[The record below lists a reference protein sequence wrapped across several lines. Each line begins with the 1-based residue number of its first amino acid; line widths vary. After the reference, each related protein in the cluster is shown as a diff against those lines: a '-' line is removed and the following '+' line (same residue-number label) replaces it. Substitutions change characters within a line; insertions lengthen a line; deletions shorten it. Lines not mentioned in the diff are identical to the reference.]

1 MDMTT
6 IAIIGLVTMLMLL
19 LIGVP
24 VTFAL
29 GVVAV
34 AGLSAITD
42 FSVVMQQSVM
52 VVNQTGMDFILI
64 CIPLFV
70 FMGKMIYHT
79 GIAKELF
86 DCIQKWLGVFPGG
99 LAMSTVLTCSAF
111 GAVTGSSV
119 ASVATMATIIRPEL
133 KRHAYDDELSAGAL
147 TSAGTLAVLIPPSL
161 GFITYGVLTDT
172 SIGGL
177 FLAGVI
183 PGILLTALYCLY
195 VYIRCVINPGLGPKA
210 AKVSLLERL
219 KSLKGTIGLLAI
231 FTLVIGGI
239 YGGFFTPTEA
249 SGMGAAG
256 VLTICLYRKSLTW
269 RATRDALIDTG
280 LVTAMI
286 WGIIVSG
293 YLLSRFLAVTGASQA
308 LVDRVAAMGL
318 SVTGFLLITSIIY
331 LMLGMLLDMFGM
343 VILTIPFFFPLAMHY
358 GIDPIWFGTYVVI
371 MCEIGLLTPPVGV
384 NVFVMHDMAPDIPL
398 KTIFKGVLPFASINL
413 MGVILI
419 SLFPFLALWLPQ
431 AVLR

>member
-1 MDMTT
+1 MTT
-6 IAIIGLVTMLMLL
+6 IAILGLSTMVLL
-19 LIGVP
+19 LVLGVP
-24 VTFAL
+24 VTFSL

-34 AGLSAITD
+34 VGLSVVTD
-42 FSVVMQQSVM
+42 FSIVMQQAIM

-86 DCIQKWLGVFPGG
+86 ECIQKWLGFLPGG
-99 LAMSTVLTCSAF
+99 LAMSTVVTCAAF

-133 KRHAYDDELSAGAL
+133 KRYNYDDALSSGAL
-147 TSAGTLAVLIPPSL
+147 TSSGTLAVLIPPSL
-161 GFITYGVLTDT
+161 GFITYGVLTNT

-183 PGILLTALYCLY
+183 PGIMLTALYC
-195 VYIRCVINPGLGPKA
+195 VYIAVRCIINPALGPKA
-210 AKVSLLERL
+210 GECSWFERL
-219 KSLKGTIGLLAI
+219 ISLKGTLGLLLI
-231 FTLVIGGI
+231 FALVIGGI

-249 SGMGAAG
+249 SGAGVAG
-256 VLTICLYRKSLTW
+256 VLLICISRRRLTW
-269 RATRDALIDTG
+269 AATREAMIDTG
-280 LVTAMI
+280 LVSAMI

-293 YLLSRFLAVTGASQA
+293 YLLSRFLAVTGASQS
-308 LVDRVAAMGL
+308 LVDWVAAMGL
-318 SVTGFLLITSIIY
+318 PMGGFLIITTVIY
-331 LMLGMLLDMFGM
+331 LILGMLLDMFGM
-343 VILTIPFFFPLAMHY
+343 LILTIPFFFPLTSY
-358 GIDPIWFGTYVVI
+358 YQIDPIWFGTYAVI

-398 KTIFKGVLPFASINL
+398 KTIFRGVLPFAGLNMVQVL
-413 MGVILI
+413 LI
-419 SLFPFLALWLPQ
+419 SAFPALALWLPSFI
-431 AVLR
+431 R

>member
-1 MDMTT
+1 MV
-6 IAIIGLVTMLMLL
+6 AIGYIGLAIMVLL
-19 LIGVP
+19 LFMGVP
-24 VTFAL
+24 VTFSL

-34 AGLSAITD
+34 VGLSYVTNL
-42 FSVVMQQSVM
+42 SVVMQQAVM
-52 VVNQTGMDFILI
+52 VVNQEGMNFIII

-86 DCIQKWLGVFPGG
+86 ECIEKWIGFMPGG
-99 LAMSTVLTCSAF
+99 LAMSTVVTCSSF

-133 KRHAYDDELSAGAL
+133 KRYHYDDELSSGAL

-161 GFITYGVLTDT
+161 GFIMYGVLTDT

-183 PGILLTALYCLY
+183 PGCLLTMFYCA
-195 VYIRCVINPGLGPKA
+195 YIFGRCVKNPKLGPRG
-210 AKVSLLERL
+210 VSYSMLERL
-219 KSLKGTIGLLAI
+219 VSLKGTWGLLLI
-231 FTLVIGGI
+231 FVIVIGGI

-249 SGMGAAG
+249 SGVGVAG
-256 VLTICLYRKSLTW
+256 VLLICLSRRRLTW
-269 RATRDALIDTG
+269 KATRDAMIDTG
-280 LVTAMI
+280 LVAAMI

-293 YLLSRFLAVTGASQA
+293 YLLARFLAVTGASQA
-308 LVDRVAAMGL
+308 LVAFVAEMGL
-318 SVTGFLLITSIIY
+318 SKVGFLVIISIIY
-331 LMLGMLLDMFGM
+331 LVLGMLLDMFGM
-343 VILTIPFFFPLAMHY
+343 LILTIPFFFPLVQHY
-358 GIDPIWFGTYVVI
+358 GIDPIWFGTYAVI

-398 KTIFKGVLPFASINL
+398 KTIFKGVMPFAAMNL
-413 MGVILI
+413 LFVIILEI
-419 SLFPFLALWLPQ
+419 FPGLVTWLPQ
-431 AVLR
+431 KIM

>member
-1 MDMTT
+1 MSMTV
-6 IAIIGLVTMLMLL
+6 IAAIGLIVMVLL
-19 LIGVP
+19 LISGVP

-29 GVVAV
+29 GVIAV
-34 AGLSAITD
+34 VGLSVVSD
-42 FSVVMQQSVM
+42 FSIVLQQSIM

-86 DCIQKWLGVFPGG
+86 ECIQKWMGFLPGG
-99 LAMSTVLTCSAF
+99 LAMSTVVTCSAF

-133 KRHAYDDELSAGAL
+133 KRYNYDDELSSGAL

-161 GFITYGVLTDT
+161 GFITFGVLTNT

-183 PGILLTALYCLY
+183 PGIMLTVMYCIY
-195 VYIRCVINPGLGPKA
+195 IAIRCILNPKLGPRA
-210 AKVSLLERL
+210 AIFSLKERL
-219 KSLKGTIGLLAI
+219 ISLKGTIGLLII
-231 FTLVIGGI
+231 FVLVIGGI
-239 YGGFFTPTEA
+239 YGGYFTPTEA
-249 SGMGAAG
+249 SGVGVAG
-256 VLTICLYRKSLTW
+256 VLIICLVRGRLRW
-269 RATRDALIDTG
+269 DAIRDAMNDTG

-308 LVDRVAAMGL
+308 LVDGVAAMGL
-318 SVTGFLLITSIIY
+318 SVGGFLIITTIVYLI
-331 LMLGMLLDMFGM
+331 LGMLLDMFGM
-343 VILTIPFFFPLAMHY
+343 LILTIPFFFPLAMHY
-358 GIDPIWFGTYVVI
+358 NIDPIWFGTYVVI

-398 KTIFKGVLPFASINL
+398 KTIFRGVLPFAALNL
-413 MGVILI
+413 AAVGII
-419 SLFPFLALWLPQ
+419 TLFPIIALWLPK
-431 AVLR
+431 LIM

>member
-1 MDMTT
+1 MTLTT
-6 IAIIGLVTMLMLL
+6 IAIIGLIVMVLL
-19 LIGVP
+19 LIIGVP
-24 VTFAL
+24 VTFSL

-34 AGLSAITD
+34 VGLSVITD
-42 FSVVMQQSVM
+42 FNIVMQQSIM

-99 LAMSTVLTCSAF
+99 LAMSTVVTCSAF

-133 KRHAYDDELSAGAL
+133 KRYNYDDELSSGAL

-177 FLAGVI
+177 FLAGVV
-183 PGILLTALYCLY
+183 PGVMLTAMYCVY
-195 VYIRCVINPGLGPKA
+195 IYIRCVLNPKLGPKA
-210 AKVSLLERL
+210 AKVVLLERL
-219 KSLKGTIGLLAI
+219 ISLKGTIGLLII

-249 SGMGAAG
+249 SGVGVAG
-256 VLTICLYRKSLTW
+256 VLIICFYRRSITW
-269 RATRDALIDTG
+269 KAARDAMIDTG

-308 LVDRVAAMGL
+308 LVDWVASMGL
-318 SVTGFLLITSIIY
+318 PVVGFLIITSIIY
-331 LMLGMLLDMFGM
+331 LILGMLLDMFGM

-398 KTIFKGVLPFASINL
+398 KTIFKGVLPFAGLNL
-413 MGVILI
+413 MSVII
-419 SLFPFLALWLPQ
+419 ITVFPAIALWLPKL
-431 AVLR
+431 VLK

>member
-1 MDMTT
+1 MIT
-6 IAIIGLVTMLMLL
+6 IACIGIGVMVALL
-19 LIGVP
+19 LVGVP

-29 GVVAV
+29 GMVAV
-34 AGLSAITD
+34 VGLTWVTSL
-42 FSVVMQQSVM
+42 SGVMQQAVM
-52 VVNQTGMDFILI
+52 VVNQTGMDFIII

-86 DCIQKWLGVFPGG
+86 ECIERWLGILPGG
-99 LAMSTVLTCSAF
+99 LAMSTVVTCAAF

-133 KRHAYDDELSAGAL
+133 KRYHYDDALSAGAL

-161 GFITYGVLTDT
+161 GFIMYGVLTDT

-177 FLAGVI
+177 FLAGVV
-183 PGILLTALYCLY
+183 PGVMLTAMYCLY
-195 VYIRCVINPGLGPKA
+195 IYIRCRLNPALGPKGPRH
-210 AKVSLLERL
+210 SLKERL
-219 KSLKGTIGLLAI
+219 VSLKGTWGLLLI

-249 SGMGAAG
+249 SGVGVAG
-256 VLTICLYRKSLTW
+256 VILICLSRGRLTW
-269 RATRDALIDTG
+269 QALREAMIDTG
-280 LVTAMI
+280 LVTAMV

-293 YLLSRFLAVTGASQA
+293 YLLARFLAVTGASQG
-308 LVDRVAAMGL
+308 LVNWVASMGL
-318 SVTGFLLITSIIY
+318 SQVGFLLIITVIY
-331 LMLGMLLDMFGM
+331 LILGMLLDMFGM
-343 VILTIPFFFPLAMHY
+343 LILTIPFFFPLAQHY
-358 GIDPIWFGTYVVI
+358 GINPIWFGTYVVI

-398 KTIFKGVLPFASINL
+398 NTIFRGVLPFATLNLLSI
-413 MGVILI
+413 IL
-419 SLFPFLALWLPQ
+419 LACFPLLALWLPGKI
-431 AVLR
+431 L

>member
-1 MDMTT
+1 MSMTA
-6 IAIIGLVTMLMLL
+6 IAIIGLIAMVTLL
-19 LIGVP
+19 IIGVP
-24 VTFAL
+24 VTFSL

-34 AGLSAITD
+34 VGLSVVTD
-42 FSVVMQQSVM
+42 FSVVMQQSIM

-86 DCIQKWLGVFPGG
+86 VCIQKWLGFLPGG
-99 LAMSTVLTCSAF
+99 LAMSTVVTCSAF

-133 KRHAYDDELSAGAL
+133 KRYNYDDELSSGAL

-177 FLAGVI
+177 FLAGVV
-183 PGILLTALYCLY
+183 PGVLLTAMYCIY
-195 VYIRCVINPGLGPKA
+195 IYIRCILNPKLGPKA
-210 AKVSLLERL
+210 AKVALLERL
-219 KSLKGTIGLLAI
+219 ISLRGTIGLLLI
-231 FTLVIGGI
+231 FALVIGGI

-249 SGMGAAG
+249 SGAGVAG
-256 VLTICLYRKSLTW
+256 VLMICIYRRSLALKAL
-269 RATRDALIDTG
+269 REALIDTG

-308 LVDRVAAMGL
+308 LVDWVASMGL
-318 SVTGFLLITSIIY
+318 SVTGFLLITTVIY
-331 LMLGMLLDMFGM
+331 LLLGMLLDMFGM
-343 VILTIPFFFPLAMHY
+343 VILTIPFFFPLASHY
-358 GIDPIWFGTYVVI
+358 GLDPIWFGTYVVI

-398 KTIFKGVLPFASINL
+398 KTIFRGVLPFALLNL
-413 MGVILI
+413 SGVVLI
-419 SLFPFLALWLPQ
+419 TLFPVLALWLPR
-431 AVLR
+431 LML

>member
-1 MDMTT
+1 M
-6 IAIIGLVTMLMLL
+6 IAIGYTGLAIMILL
-19 LIGVP
+19 LFMGVP
-24 VTFAL
+24 VTFSL

-34 AGLSAITD
+34 VGLGYVTNFAG
-42 FSVVMQQSVM
+42 VMQQAVM
-52 VVNQTGMDFILI
+52 VVNQEGMNFIII

-86 DCIQKWLGVFPGG
+86 ECIERWIGFLPGG
-99 LAMSTVLTCSAF
+99 LAMSAVVTCAGF

-133 KRHAYDDELSAGAL
+133 KRYNYDDELSSGAL

-161 GFITYGVLTDT
+161 GFIMYGVLTDT

-183 PGILLTALYCLY
+183 PGILLTALYC
-195 VYIRCVINPGLGPKA
+195 VYIYVRCLLNPELGPRGA
-210 AKVSLLERL
+210 TYGLLERII
-219 KSLKGTIGLLAI
+219 SLKGTWGLVAI
-231 FTLVIGGI
+231 FVLVIGGI

-249 SGMGAAG
+249 SGVGVAG
-256 VLTICLYRKSLTW
+256 VMLICLSRGRLTW
-269 RATRDALIDTG
+269 RATRAAMIDTG
-280 LVTAMI
+280 LVAAMI

-293 YLLSRFLAVTGASQA
+293 YLLARFLAVTGASQG
-308 LVDRVAAMGL
+308 LVDFVAAMGL
-318 SVTGFLLITSIIY
+318 SKIGFLVAITIIY
-331 LMLGMLLDMFGM
+331 LILGMLLDMFGM
-343 VILTIPFFFPLAMHY
+343 LILTIPFFFPLVQHY
-358 GIDPIWFGTYVVI
+358 GIDPIWFGTYAVI

-398 KTIFKGVLPFASINL
+398 KTIFKGIMPFAALNICCVVL
-413 MGVILI
+413 LEVFP
-419 SLFPFLALWLPQ
+419 SLATWLPYKI
-431 AVLR
+431 L